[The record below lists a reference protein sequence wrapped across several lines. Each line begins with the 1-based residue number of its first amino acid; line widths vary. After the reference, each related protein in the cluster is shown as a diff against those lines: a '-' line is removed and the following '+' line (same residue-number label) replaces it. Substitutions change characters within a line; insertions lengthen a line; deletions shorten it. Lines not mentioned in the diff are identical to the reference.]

1 MNSTLSLTHALLVS
15 AKMDGRMDTLDFLQ
29 HTDLF
34 GGVPVTV
41 LKRIMDDV
49 VERPF
54 AQGDII
60 FRQGDP
66 GRVLYL
72 VKSGQVRIFIN
83 GLDGTETSVIL
94 LGRPGNIFGEL
105 AIIDGLPRSATAVA
119 MEATM
124 LLTINREAFRG
135 HMRQNPQLALNFM
148 QELSSKVRH
157 NTRNIDTLT
166 TLPVPQRL
174 ARQLMEMAQNYGR
187 ATTDG
192 VFINT
197 TLTQGQLATLI
208 GATRESTNKALRDFR
223 QREWILMENGRITI
237 LDPDAL
243 RAEIAA

>member
-1 MNSTLSLTHALLVS
+1 MNSTLSLAHSSRVS
-15 AKMDGRMDTLDFLQ
+15 AKMDGRMDTIEFLQ
-29 HTDLF
+29 NTNLF
-34 GGVPVTV
+34 GGLSQVALQRMMPD
-41 LKRIMDDV
+41 LG
-49 VERPF
+49 ERPF
-54 AQGDII
+54 APGNII

-94 LGRPGNIFGEL
+94 LGRPGDIFGEL
-105 AIIDGLPRSATAVA
+105 AVIDGLPRSATAVA
-119 MEATM
+119 MEATV
-124 LLTINREAFRG
+124 LLVINREAFRD

-157 NTRNIDTLT
+157 NTRNIDSLT

-174 ARQLMEMAQNYGR
+174 ARKLMEMAQDYGR
-187 ATTDG
+187 ATDKG

-197 TLTQGQLATLI
+197 SLTQGQLASLI

-223 QREWILMENGRITI
+223 QRDWIAMENGRITI

-243 RAEIAA
+243 RAEIAS

>member
-1 MNSTLSLTHALLVS
+1 MNSTLFLTHTPLDSV
-15 AKMDGRMDTLDFLQ
+15 KMDRRMDTLTFLQ
-29 HTDLF
+29 NTDLF
-34 GGVPVTV
+34 RGVSQAA
-41 LKRIMDDV
+41 LKQILADV

-105 AIIDGLPRSATAVA
+105 AIIDGLPRSATAVS
-119 MEATM
+119 MEATV
-124 LLTINREAFRG
+124 LLTINREAFRD
-135 HMRQNPQLALNFM
+135 HMRQNPLLALNFM

-166 TLPVPQRL
+166 TMPVPQRL
-174 ARQLMEMAQNYGR
+174 ARQLMEMAQNYGQ
-187 ATTDG
+187 ATQDG